1 MRSHLWMGIALAAGL
16 LLGLVAAG
24 LADAGYPQ
32 MVRAAQAIRPIGTL
46 FQNLLSMVVIP
57 LVATALFTGIARL
70 GNLRRVSRLLVRTLA
85 FFWGTTLVAIAI
97 GFLVGSIVLPRAV
110 VSPER
115 QAALQAAAV
124 ADTNSIQKTA
134 EDMPTGARFIVEMI
148 PSNPVKAA
156 VDGNLLP
163 VVVFVTFLAVAAAGL
178 PEDKRT
184 SLIELADAGTEALIK
199 VVHWVLLLAPIGIFA
214 LVTPIVAREGWDV
227 VKAMGWFIAA
237 VILGVVIFISA
248 VYIPAVAVMARLEP
262 GKFIRA
268 AFPSMMMGFSTTS
281 SLATLPTMLQAAEGD
296 LHIPRSIA
304 GFALPLGASVNRAG
318 SALYQAIAVLFIAR
332 LYGIPFGFSEMF
344 TAYAA
349 VFLASLTVAS
359 VPAASVLS
367 LLPAFTA
374 TGLPISGMS
383 ILMGLDRIPD
393 MFRTMTNVIGHLTGA
408 VVVPALE
415 GGEPRE

>member
-1 MRSHLWMGIALAAGL
+1 MRSHLWMGIALGGGL
-16 LLGLVAAG
+16 LLGLAAAG

-32 MVRAAQAIRPIGTL
+32 LVQAAQHLRPVGTL
-46 FQNLLSMVVIP
+46 FQNLLQMVVIP
-57 LVATALFTGIARL
+57 LVATALFAGIARL

-85 FFWGTTLVAIAI
+85 FFWGTTLVAIVI
-97 GFLVGSIVLPRAV
+97 GFLVASIVLPRAV
-110 VSPER
+110 MSPGR
-115 QAALQAAAV
+115 QAALQTAAV
-124 ADTNSIQKTA
+124 ADSSAIQKTA
-134 EDMPTGARFIVEMI
+134 EDMPTGARFIVELI
-148 PSNPVKAA
+148 PANPVRAA

-163 VVVFVTFLAVAAAGL
+163 VIVFVTFLAVAAAGL
-178 PEDKRT
+178 PEDKRN
-184 SLIELADAGTEALIK
+184 SLLELADGASEALIK
-199 VVHWVLLLAPIGIFA
+199 IVHWVLLLAPIGIFA
-214 LVTPIVAREGWDV
+214 LVAPIVAKEGWTV
-227 VKAMGWFIAA
+227 VKAMGWFITA

-262 GKFIRA
+262 GRFIRA

-332 LYGIPFGFSEMF
+332 WYGLPFGFAEMF
-344 TAYAA
+344 TASAA

-374 TGLPISGMS
+374 TGLPISGLS
-383 ILMGLDRIPD
+383 LLIGLDRIPD
-393 MFRTMTNVIGHLTGA
+393 MFRTMTNVTGHLTGA

-415 GGEPRE
+415 GAPQE

>member
-1 MRSHLWMGIALAAGL
+1 MGIALGGGL
-16 LLGLVAAG
+16 LLGLAAAG

-32 MVRAAQAIRPIGTL
+32 LVQAAQHLRPVGTL
-46 FQNLLSMVVIP
+46 FQNLLQMVVIP
-57 LVATALFTGIARL
+57 LVATALFAGIARL

-85 FFWGTTLVAIAI
+85 FFWGTTLVAIVI
-97 GFLVGSIVLPRAV
+97 GFLVASIVLPRAV
-110 VSPER
+110 MSPGR
-115 QAALQAAAV
+115 QAALQTAAV
-124 ADTNSIQKTA
+124 ADSSAIQKTA
-134 EDMPTGARFIVEMI
+134 EDMPTGARFIVELI
-148 PSNPVKAA
+148 PANPVRAA

-163 VVVFVTFLAVAAAGL
+163 VIVFVTFLAVAAAGL
-178 PEDKRT
+178 PEDKRN
-184 SLIELADAGTEALIK
+184 SLLELADGASEALIK
-199 VVHWVLLLAPIGIFA
+199 IVHWVLLLAPIGIFA
-214 LVTPIVAREGWDV
+214 LVAPIVAKEGWTV
-227 VKAMGWFIAA
+227 VKAMGWFITA

-262 GKFIRA
+262 GRFIRA

-332 LYGIPFGFSEMF
+332 WYGLPFGFAEMF
-344 TAYAA
+344 TASAA

-374 TGLPISGMS
+374 TGLPISGLS
-383 ILMGLDRIPD
+383 LLIGLDRIPD
-393 MFRTMTNVIGHLTGA
+393 MFRTMTNVTGHLTGA

-415 GGEPRE
+415 GAPQE

>member
-1 MRSHLWMGIALAAGL
+1 MGAGLAAGL
-16 LLGLVAAG
+16 LLGLVAAALAGRGHPELVHIAQG
-24 LADAGYPQ
+24 L
-32 MVRAAQAIRPIGTL
+32 RPIGTL
-46 FQNLLSMVVIP
+46 FLNLLSMVVIP
-57 LVATALFTGIARL
+57 LVATALFAGIARL

-85 FFWGTTLVAIAI
+85 FFWGTTLVAIVI
-97 GFLVGSIVLPRAV
+97 GFLVASIVLPRAV
-110 VSPER
+110 MSPDR
-115 QAALQAAAV
+115 QAALLVAAV
-124 ADTNSIQKTA
+124 ADSSTIQKTA
-134 EDMPTGARFIVEMI
+134 EDMPTGARFIVELI
-148 PSNPVKAA
+148 PANPVKAA

-178 PEDKRT
+178 PEEKRN
-184 SLIELADAGTEALIK
+184 SLLDLADGASEALIK
-199 VVHWVLLLAPIGIFA
+199 IVHWVLLLAPIGIFA
-214 LVTPIVAREGWDV
+214 LVAPIVAKEGWDV
-227 VKAMGWFIAA
+227 VKAMGWFITA

-262 GKFIRA
+262 GRFIRA

-332 LYGIPFGFSEMF
+332 WYGIPFGFTEMF
-344 TAYAA
+344 TASAA

-374 TGLPISGMS
+374 TGLPISGLS
-383 ILMGLDRIPD
+383 LLMGLDRIPD
-393 MFRTMTNVIGHLTGA
+393 MFRTMTNVTGHLTGA

-415 GGEPRE
+415 GAPQE